1 VMLVEFGVN
10 MGDHAETVYRAQQV
24 DPSETVGALAARL
37 LAPVGWK
44 RPVPDYSSR
53 IEIRLAEP
61 KLEPLPSA
69 EPWRNDTT
77 GSEPF

>member
-1 VMLVEFGVN
+1 MGESKPVVVSVMLVEVGVS

-37 LAPVGWK
+37 LAPGWK
-44 RPVPDYSSR
+44 GPVPDYSSR

-61 KLEPLPSA
+61 K
-69 EPWRNDTT
+69 WRNDTT
-77 GSEPF
+77 RSEPF